1 MRWLAIF
8 VTTLLFASTI
18 PVSSAGGNGLHW
30 NGYGLERGAV
40 PNVVLTDENN
50 EPYSL
55 HTGDAEVN
63 VVAFIFT
70 TCADA
75 CPILTHNLAQ
85 AHAELDDVD
94 HQFIS
99 ITVDPEF
106 DTPSVLKEYMEDR
119 SVSWPHLSGS
129 YEEIKAIWDNFQI
142 NVTVTEIEVA
152 DNNHSHEDS
161 SDNQTS
167 SQEEESS
174 SREDHGDNDTQED
187 RESEE
192 SRESE
197 EHDHSHG
204 DEEIDREDHGD
215 NATHEDSEPEEDRE
229 SEEHDHSHGDE
240 ETDREDR
247 GDNDTQEDRESEES
261 RESEEHDHSH
271 GDEETE
277 DDGIV
282 TLISHSTQTFIL
294 DSNWKPK
301 VVFVGYM
308 WNVDVFVQDVVR
320 AAGLHT
326 ESSDHDSDIL
336 PGFTFTAA
344 VSGLGLAIIAASR
357 DD

>member
-1 MRWLAIF
+1 MRWLAMF

-85 AHAELDDVD
+85 AHAELDDID

-161 SDNQTS
+161 SDNQTG

-174 SREDHGDNDTQED
+174 SRENHA
-187 RESEE
+187 
-192 SRESE
+192 
-197 EHDHSHG
+197 
-204 DEEIDREDHGD
+204 D

-247 GDNDTQEDRESEES
+247 GDSDTQEDRESEEN

>member
-1 MRWLAIF
+1 MRWLAMF

-85 AHAELDDVD
+85 AHAELDDID

-204 DEEIDREDHGD
+204 DEE
-215 NATHEDSEPEEDRE
+215 
-229 SEEHDHSHGDE
+229 
-240 ETDREDR
+240 
-247 GDNDTQEDRESEES
+247 
-261 RESEEHDHSH
+261 
-271 GDEETE
+271 TE
-277 DDGIV
+277 GDGIV